1 MQKKSKK
8 NASIAHKM
16 RNGYNKV
23 IKIMIAS
30 GILSLIVIVLLLA
43 NMLNYV
49 QKVERADRAVKTCI
63 IDVNSAARSIREMAL
78 NTDKSSYNTYE
89 SDVKDIL
96 NNVNSELLILKGLN
110 TVDTDLY
117 NQYAKALNDWGT
129 IGYSIIKEIKAGNS
143 SAATNDI
150 LNKCTPALDN
160 VISIGDKLDADTDV
174 TRNNAIRFTLFFAI
188 AGIAAIIIFVI
199 VAIIISKKTSKNIV
213 NSIMLP
219 LGEIEKVAAELT
231 QGNLHSQL
239 DYHSD
244 DEIGQLAHNL
254 RKSIRILSSYVD
266 DIGHS
271 MKEFS
276 KGNFAVQPEVEWKG
290 DFVDILNSFV
300 AFENSMSD
308 TVIGIQRAANEVS
321 GGAGQVAESS
331 NDLAQGA
338 TDQAAVVEEL
348 TASITNV
355 AEQIDKNAESTK
367 NISTS
372 VDNLGK
378 EIVTSNARMQDMVE
392 SMNEINEASQQIDQI
407 IATINEIASRTNL
420 LALNA
425 SIEAAR
431 AGEAG
436 KGFAVVADQV
446 TVLAENSAKAAKES
460 AVLISNSVSAVE
472 RGMVIAN
479 ETAGKLEKVADN
491 SKQITVDVNDI
502 AETLKAQTDV
512 IHQINEGVNQIND
525 VVQTNSA
532 TSQECAA
539 ASQQMATQTCSLISS
554 YSSFGRSIPTS
565 MIKS

>member
-300 AFENSMSD
+300 AFENSTSD

-539 ASQQMATQTCSLISS
+539 ASQQMSSEAENLKNLI
-554 YSSFGRSIPTS
+554 RELRV
-565 MIKS
+565 IKK

>member
-539 ASQQMATQTCSLISS
+539 ASQQMSSEAENLKNLIRE
-554 YSSFGRSIPTS
+554 FRV
-565 MIKS
+565 IKK

>member
-8 NASIAHKM
+8 NASIAYKM

-539 ASQQMATQTCSLISS
+539 ASQRDRFKFCVNV
-554 YSSFGRSIPTS
+554 
-565 MIKS
+565 KN

>member
-1 MQKKSKK
+1 MKGNKMQKKSKK

-512 IHQINEGVNQIND
+512 IHQINKGVNQIND

-539 ASQQMATQTCSLISS
+539 ASQQMSSEAENLKNLI
-554 YSSFGRSIPTS
+554 RELRV
-565 MIKS
+565 IKK

>member
-1 MQKKSKK
+1 MKKKSKK

-460 AVLISNSVSAVE
+460 AVLISNSLSAVE

-539 ASQQMATQTCSLISS
+539 ASQQMSSEAENLKNLI
-554 YSSFGRSIPTS
+554 RELRV
-565 MIKS
+565 IKK

>member
-129 IGYSIIKEIKAGNS
+129 IGYSIIKEIKSANS

-407 IATINEIASRTNL
+407 IATITEIASRTNL

-539 ASQQMATQTCSLISS
+539 ASQQMSREAENLKNLI
-554 YSSFGRSIPTS
+554 RELRV
-565 MIKS
+565 IKK